1 MEPTDRELLLRAIL
15 AEPCELLTRLVLADW
30 L

>member
-1 MEPTDRELLLRAIL
+1 MSVTDQELLLRAIIASP
-15 AEPCELLTRLVLADW
+15 AELFARLVLADF

>member
-1 MEPTDRELLLRAIL
+1 MSVTDQELLLRAIIGSP
-15 AEPCELLTRLVLADW
+15 AELFNKLILADF